1 MAPRITMDWRVAQIG
16 AEIAQYGPKVQRPN
30 NVRMPLSPCPT
41 NAFRKPNPRDRCT
54 TATFPS
60 PACGEGREGAC
71 GRNARASH
79 EHLPPLASLRSPP
92 PPQAGEDRENR
103 SRSACAPEFCRL
115 QPREARTLGLRTKT
129 ERWILCFPVRFTPF
143 AEPNTVARMERSEI
157 RGLSI
162 RFKAAPGLRF
172 APSGLRRKKEAERRQ
187 TRVLL
192 PHPSMRLPPP
202 NVPRF
207 SREARRG
214 ARLSAS
220 HHGSRQRESSSL
232 RLSSRPCFLGRGL
245 NGRYPPSPVP
255 AQGNTPRPGHS
266 AGGLMPE
273 AARGKECM
281 APPAGT
287 ALAPTAGEYPPR
299 RRPW

>member
-1 MAPRITMDWRVAQIG
+1 
-16 AEIAQYGPKVQRPN
+16 
-30 NVRMPLSPCPT
+30 
-41 NAFRKPNPRDRCT
+41 
-54 TATFPS
+54 
-60 PACGEGREGAC
+60 
-71 GRNARASH
+71 
-79 EHLPPLASLRSPP
+79 
-92 PPQAGEDRENR
+92 
-103 SRSACAPEFCRL
+103 
-115 QPREARTLGLRTKT
+115 
-129 ERWILCFPVRFTPF
+129 
-143 AEPNTVARMERSEI
+143 MERSEI

-162 RFKAAPGLRF
+162 RFNAAPGLRC

-187 TRVLL
+187 TRVRL

-207 SREARRG
+207 WREARRG

-245 NGRYPPSPVP
+245 NGCYPPSPVP

-273 AARGKECM
+273 AARGRSVWPRPQAPHSPQPPESTLPDGVLGERDSVGNVTEKETNVTSRLRYRDGV
-281 APPAGT
+281 PFPSWPDSLRPST
-287 ALAPTAGEYPPR
+287 SLDERHRSSRALFDKSGK
-299 RRPW
+299 